1 LFLVGFRSANFVNN
15 IVRATRRV
23 RKEHMEGSVQTD
35 EGGAPTT
42 SPAPVQTQVA
52 DDTGAEDVKVESETR
67 ETEIPESKSSTES
80 EVKLTEKGTKLDPD
94 PLSAAHQQLA
104 NERSLRTQYETVL
117 RSPELLKK
125 FAKEAGYTLEEAKEA
140 LKEEVYSA
148 DKLQTGEDVAN
159 ALNEIRSMTTK
170 ETKTYREQVENLQK
184 ELNDLKA
191 GREREALVSKTTSD
205 VTAIRAKYSELNPKD
220 PSYDKEL
227 ESEIGKMYYK
237 LDFDE
242 GSQRWLGRY
251 SLAEITDFKMSGM
264 TRAKKKGSE
273 EAQTDIKVKE
283 RGKVVTSSKPSSG
296 EGAESDDPGTAI
308 AQRIARSFKKS

>member
-1 LFLVGFRSANFVNN
+1 
-15 IVRATRRV
+15 
-23 RKEHMEGSVQTD
+23 MEGSVQTD